1 MGTHLPAKRTAALP
15 PKKPMAS
22 VRRVSLF
29 EREIRV
35 GLSSAAIEILFDLAS
50 VLSEGAREPDGY
62 YGSTMITIELARAA
76 ALVSDPCDAATAR
89 RLADLV
95 AADPR
100 VRERARALAATE
112 AERLAGAPLSGA
124 QFDLR
129 VRESGRHLHID
140 VELEAHGDGEKPQPT
155 RGRT

>member
-1 MGTHLPAKRTAALP
+1 MGTHLTAKRTAELP

-140 VELEAHGDGEKPQPT
+140 VELEAHGDGEKQPT
-155 RGRT
+155 RGRI